1 MKNSQLDFT
10 GQTLYIGIDV
20 HKKSWQ
26 VTILLNGMK
35 VKVFS
40 MNPNPKVSSF
50 NIFELDFCSIF
61 LSIGLLNIKKK
72 WIKIT
77 YRKPNR

>member
-40 MNPNPKVSSF
+40 MNPNPK
-50 NIFELDFCSIF
+50 ELNNYLTNHYPNANYHSVYEA
-61 LSIGLLNIKKK
+61 GLVGFGLIVNYKLLE
-72 WIKIT
+72 
-77 YRKPNR
+77 